1 MPDLIE
7 IPARKGKAAHLKEG
21 QIIKIINTH
30 GHQVVDTWVFNAS
43 NLNEFSSNEHM
54 RVKLSNIFPKLG
66 EPLYTNKRRPIALLE
81 EDTSPGIHDTLM
93 AACDIY
99 RYQQLGSTE
108 YHENCSDNL
117 HAAMEKLGIK
127 IPNTPA
133 PLNLW
138 MNIPVNEGGN
148 CGWEPPVSKP
158 GDFVTF
164 RVVMDCIFAMSACP
178 QDLVPINAGN
188 PVEAHFQVLD

>member
-1 MPDLIE
+1 MSDLIK
-7 IPARKGKAAHLKEG
+7 IPARKGKATHLKEG

-30 GHQVVDTWVFNAS
+30 GHQVVDTWVFNVS

-54 RVKLSNIFPKLG
+54 RVKLSSIFPKSG
-66 EPLYTNKRRPIALLE
+66 EPIYTNKRRPIAILE
-81 EDTSPGIHDTLM
+81 EDTSPGVHDTMM

-99 RYQQLGSTE
+99 RYEQLGCSE

-117 HAAMEKLGIK
+117 HAAMKGIGLD
-127 IPNTPA
+127 ISTTPA

-138 MNIPVNEGGN
+138 MNIPINVVGD

-158 GDFVTF
+158 GDFVQF
-164 RVVMDCIFAMSACP
+164 RAVMDCIFAMSACP

-188 PVEAHFQVLD
+188 PVEAHFQILD

>member
-1 MPDLIE
+1 MSDLIE
-7 IPARKGKAAHLKEG
+7 IPARKGVATYIKEG
-21 QIIKIINTH
+21 QVIKIINTH

-43 NLNEFSSNEHM
+43 DLSEFSSNEHT
-54 RVKLSNIFPKLG
+54 RVKLSSIFPKLG
-66 EPLYTNKRRPIALLE
+66 EALYTNKRRPIAILE

-93 AACDIY
+93 AACDLY
-99 RYQQLGSTE
+99 RYEQLGCTE

-117 HAAMEKLGIK
+117 HTAMKKLGVK
-127 IPNTPA
+127 ISNTPA

-138 MNIPVNEGGN
+138 MNIPVSEEGN

-164 RVVMDCIFAMSACP
+164 RVVIDCIFAMSACP

-188 PVEAHFQVLD
+188 PVGAHFQILG